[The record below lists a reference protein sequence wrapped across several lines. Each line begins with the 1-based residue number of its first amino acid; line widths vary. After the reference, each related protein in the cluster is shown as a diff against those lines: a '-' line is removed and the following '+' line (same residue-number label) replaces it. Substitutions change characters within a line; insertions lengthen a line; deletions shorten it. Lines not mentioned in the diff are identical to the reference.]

1 MNKTDAGDLKTA
13 YRSEKDPRVRA
24 RILAVHMVRVR
35 KKSVDETA
43 ADLLQSEKWVRNW
56 LGRYD
61 QGGLDS
67 LRDLPRTGRPK
78 KVPQETIDGIIDRM
92 IPSGC
97 TPSALQR
104 RIHEEAG
111 TKLHITYVRK
121 ILCRRGL
128 SPKRP
133 QKVHVNRAG
142 KKAVSDWQYRIRKRI
157 SRLEEAGFAVVMQD
171 ESFFMHD
178 VVTGRK
184 YWAPRGRRIHV
195 PYTGSHKKITVY
207 GSLARDGRQFFRT
220 YERFDTPAFIMYLR
234 ELQKHFGKVAMITD
248 RAPPHRSKALRRFLR
263 RDKNIKILY
272 FPKGSPHLNA
282 VEECWN
288 QGKRMLLVSEYY
300 RTFSDMRRAVST
312 YYRTAR
318 FNLELL
324 KYANRKIELA
334 CTNL

>member
-67 LRDLPRTGRPK
+67 LRDLPRTGRPR

-111 TKLHITYVRK
+111 TKLHITYS
-121 ILCRRGL
+121 CT
-128 SPKRP
+128 PK
-133 QKVHVNRAG
+133 
-142 KKAVSDWQYRIRKRI
+142 
-157 SRLEEAGFAVVMQD
+157 F
-171 ESFFMHD
+171 
-178 VVTGRK
+178 
-184 YWAPRGRRIHV
+184 V
-195 PYTGSHKKITVY
+195 PDSIV
-207 GSLARDGRQFFRT
+207 
-220 YERFDTPAFIMYLR
+220 
-234 ELQKHFGKVAMITD
+234 
-248 RAPPHRSKALRRFLR
+248 
-263 RDKNIKILY
+263 
-272 FPKGSPHLNA
+272 
-282 VEECWN
+282 
-288 QGKRMLLVSEYY
+288 
-300 RTFSDMRRAVST
+300 
-312 YYRTAR
+312 
-318 FNLELL
+318 
-324 KYANRKIELA
+324 
-334 CTNL
+334 